1 MMAERTKLTLQ
12 DVVQLKRQFRLQW
25 EQAQQAYVLLYPE
38 GMVKLSQSAGE
49 ILKRIDG
56 KLPIADVVKNLE
68 QAFPGANL
76 QQDAMNFLE
85 VAYDRGWI
93 HTKQAS

>member
-1 MMAERTKLTLQ
+1 MSGETALGLD
-12 DVVQLKRQFRLQW
+12 DVMELGRQFRLQW

-56 KLPIADVVKNLE
+56 KLPIAAVVENLE

-76 QQDAMNFLE
+76 QQDVLKFLE
-85 VAYDRGWI
+85 VAYERGWI
-93 HTKQAS
+93 HPKQAS

>member
-1 MMAERTKLTLQ
+1 MSVETRLNL
-12 DVVQLKRQFRLQW
+12 DDIVELGRQFRLQW
-25 EQAQQAYVLLYPE
+25 EQVQQAYVLLYPE
-38 GMVKLSQSAGE
+38 GMVRLSQSAGE

-68 QAFPGANL
+68 QAFPGADL
-76 QQDAMNFLE
+76 RQDALNFLE